1 MDVSLSL
8 YNAIDPLAI
17 PIAYKSEHQKA
28 SGDYREQSV
37 KNEATGSGFD
47 LLLQNQ
53 VRLSISWPGTFTFM
67 L

>member
-17 PIAYKSEHQKA
+17 PIAYKSEHEEA
-28 SGDYREQSV
+28 SGDYRERSV
-37 KNEATGSGFD
+37 RYEATGSGFD